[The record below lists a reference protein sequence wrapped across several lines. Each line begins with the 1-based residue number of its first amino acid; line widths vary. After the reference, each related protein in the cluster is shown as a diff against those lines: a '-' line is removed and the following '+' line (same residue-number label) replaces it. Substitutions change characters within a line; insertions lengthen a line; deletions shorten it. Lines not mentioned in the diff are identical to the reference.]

1 MFCFW
6 KAKKLFQAHEISYL
20 LSGSPTCLLWIICVF
35 FLWWVFHYLFSPVQA
50 HVMHVFFKSPAGS
63 VAHVVLHFLF
73 CVVAWVQS
81 LLQAHVY
88 ICFIFGFARSS
99 LSGSC
104 LLAMYFF
111 VVVGL
116 VQSKSECRARLN
128 VEI

>member
-1 MFCFW
+1 MPFVDHLCFFFVVGVP
-6 KAKKLFQAHEISYL
+6 LFVQPCA
-20 LSGSPTCLLWIICVF
+20 GSCHACF
-35 FLWWVFHYLFSPVQA
+35 
-50 HVMHVFFKSPAGS
+50 FFKSPAGS